1 MNNLTPDTS
10 LSLLKAAEGK
20 LHDVQKT
27 SQSSSLKDIKAI
39 EQVAEDFEALFISEM
54 MKPMFEGV
62 KPDPLFGGGKG
73 EEVFQGLLQQEYGKL
88 MAQTGQLGI
97 ADVIKQELIRIQESE
112 ADLNPQNTKQN
123 TKIEGGSNHD
133 A

>member
-1 MNNLTPDTS
+1 MSNLTPDTS
-10 LSLLKAAEGK
+10 LSLLKAAEGQ
-20 LHDVQKT
+20 LQDVQKT
-27 SQSSSLKDIKAI
+27 SKSASSKDLESI

-73 EEVFQGLLQQEYGKL
+73 EEIFQGLLQQEYGKL

-97 ADVIKQELIRIQESE
+97 ADVIKQELIRIQE
-112 ADLNPQNTKQN
+112 NTPDSD
-123 TKIEGGSNHD
+123 TKNIEGGQNNDS
-133 A
+133 